1 MGLPAPTRNREEG
14 DWATMTTTRD
24 DAEDAAPEAAPGPDG
39 PDSSDAADPRLSS
52 AFRAWLEALA
62 TDPEAATAAAMA
74 YESLAPDG
82 RDAWLD
88 AIALEAPLL
97 DVPALALYAPLLG
110 VESDDTRRA
119 RINAALA
126 AAPATPHPPRT
137 LRALH
142 GVLPSGEMVAA
153 IVIPLY
159 LDFVELLVCRYQPDV
174 GVTSARR
181 GPLLRSTEVWS
192 GPGAIREIDG
202 AALEEIPFAYVVE
215 GLAHALV
222 ADRRQG
228 RPPPEPLRTYDF
240 LFTLDLGDPSSVSAA
255 ARAVFVP

>member
-1 MGLPAPTRNREEG
+1 MVTVSDERARE
-14 DWATMTTTRD
+14 
-24 DAEDAAPEAAPGPDG
+24 DAERPEAEG
-39 PDSSDAADPRLSS
+39 SADLRVTA

-62 TDPEAATAAAMA
+62 TDPDAATAASIA
-74 YESLAPDG
+74 YESLGPEG

-88 AIALEAPLL
+88 AIAAEAPLL

-110 VESDDTRRA
+110 VEGDGARRTR
-119 RINAALA
+119 IEAALA
-126 AAPATPHPPRT
+126 EAPLLPPTPRK

-142 GVLPSGEMVAA
+142 GVHASGDEVAA

-174 GVTSARR
+174 GVVSARR
-181 GPLLRSTEVWS
+181 GPLLRASEVWS
-192 GPGAIREIDG
+192 GASAVREIDG
-202 AALEEIPFAYVVE
+202 AALSEHPVAIVVE

-222 ADRRQG
+222 ADRRHG

-240 LFTLDLGDPSSVSAA
+240 LFTLDLGDPTGVSAA
-255 ARAVFVP
+255 AAAHAP

>member
-1 MGLPAPTRNREEG
+1 MAGTDDGREDGAGTDG
-14 DWATMTTTRD
+14 DRR
-24 DAEDAAPEAAPGPDG
+24 
-39 PDSSDAADPRLSS
+39 DPRVAS

-74 YESLAPDG
+74 YESLGPDG

-88 AIALEAPLL
+88 AIAEETPLI

-110 VESDDTRRA
+110 VETDARR
-119 RINAALA
+119 RGLIEAALA
-126 AAPATPHPPRT
+126 AAPATPNPPRT

-142 GVLPSGEMVAA
+142 GKLPSGESVAA

-159 LDFVELLVCRYQPDV
+159 LDFVELLICRYEPDT

-181 GPLLRSTEVWS
+181 GPLLRASEVWT
-192 GPGAIREIDG
+192 GASALREVDG
-202 AALEEIPFAYVVE
+202 AALSEEPFSYVVE

-240 LFTLDLGDPSSVSAA
+240 LFTLDLGDDAVLPGVL
-255 ARAVFVP
+255 ARVAHSQSP

>member
-1 MGLPAPTRNREEG
+1 VDG
-14 DWATMTTTRD
+14 RD
-24 DAEDAAPEAAPGPDG
+24 DEGTDTEGR
-39 PDSSDAADPRLSS
+39 DPRVAS

-62 TDPEAATAAAMA
+62 SDPEAATAASMA
-74 YESLAPDG
+74 YESLGPDG

-110 VESDDTRRA
+110 VEDDAPRRA
-119 RINAALA
+119 RIDAALA
-126 AAPATPHPPRT
+126 AAPATPNPPRT
-137 LRALH
+137 LRALQ
-142 GVLPSGEMVAA
+142 GQLPSGESIAA

-159 LDFVELLVCRYQPDV
+159 LDFVEILICRYQPDA
-174 GVTSARR
+174 GVVSARR
-181 GPLLRSTEVWS
+181 GPLLRASDVFS
-192 GPGAIREIDG
+192 GPTAVREIDG
-202 AALEEIPFAYVVE
+202 AALSEEPFAHVVE

-240 LFTLDLGDPSSVSAA
+240 LFTLDLGDPHAVA
-255 ARAVFVP
+255 ARVPAASHST

>member
-1 MGLPAPTRNREEG
+1 MTGLGE
-14 DWATMTTTRD
+14 DSRD
-24 DAEDAAPEAAPGPDG
+24 DEGSLGPD
-39 PDSSDAADPRLSS
+39 ARLSS

-74 YESLAPDG
+74 YESLAPEG

-88 AIALEAPLL
+88 AIDAEAPKL

-110 VESDDTRRA
+110 VENDEARRA
-119 RINAALA
+119 RIDAALA
-126 AAPATPHPPRT
+126 AAPATPNPPRT

-142 GVLPSGEMVAA
+142 GVSASGESVAA

-159 LDFVELLVCRYQPDV
+159 LDFVELLVCRYHPDR

-181 GPLLRSTEVWS
+181 GPLLRASEVWD
-192 GPGAIREIDG
+192 GERAVREIDG
-202 AALEEIPFAYVVE
+202 TALSELPFAYVVE

-222 ADRRQG
+222 ADRREG

-240 LFTLDLGDPSSVSAA
+240 LFTLDLGDPSGVSAA
-255 ARAVFVP
+255 AGAVHLP

>member
-1 MGLPAPTRNREEG
+1 MASVSEDREP
-14 DWATMTTTRD
+14 
-24 DAEDAAPEAAPGPDG
+24 DAETNVVPDR
-39 PDSSDAADPRLSS
+39 PSDPRLTS

-88 AIALEAPLL
+88 AIALEAPRL

-110 VESDDTRRA
+110 AETDGARRA
-119 RINAALA
+119 RIDAALA
-126 AAPATPHPPRT
+126 SAPATPMPPRA
-137 LRALH
+137 LRALQGEH
-142 GVLPSGEMVAA
+142 ASGDSVAA
-153 IVIPLY
+153 IIIPLY

-181 GPLLRSTEVWS
+181 GPLLRATEVWS
-192 GPGAIREIDG
+192 GPTAVREIDG
-202 AALEEIPFAYVVE
+202 TPVSELPFGYVVE
-215 GLAHALV
+215 ALAHALV
-222 ADRRQG
+222 ADRRHG

-240 LFTLDLGDPSSVSAA
+240 LFTLDLGDPTGVSAA
-255 ARAVFVP
+255 VAAVPSP

>member
-1 MGLPAPTRNREEG
+1 M
-14 DWATMTTTRD
+14 ATLSEHRVPHD
-24 DAEDAAPEAAPGPDG
+24 EDQLASDAGPV
-39 PDSSDAADPRLSS
+39 SDAADPRLTS

-88 AIALEAPLL
+88 AIAVEAPRL
-97 DVPALALYAPLLG
+97 DAPALALYAPLLG
-110 VESDDTRRA
+110 VEADGARRA
-119 RINAALA
+119 RIDAALA
-126 AAPATPHPPRT
+126 AAPATPNPPRT
-137 LRALH
+137 LRALQ
-142 GVLPSGEMVAA
+142 GTLPSGDLVAA

-181 GPLLRSTEVWS
+181 GPLLRATEVWS
-192 GPGAIREIDG
+192 GPTAVREIEG
-202 AALEEIPFAYVVE
+202 AAVAELPFAYVVE

-240 LFTLDLGDPSSVSAA
+240 LFTLDLGDPGSVSAA
-255 ARAVFVP
+255 VASVPLP